1 MTITFSP
8 MAARKVGSVSEETR
22 RRLVESAAEVFGR
35 RGYDGTTV
43 AEIARNAGL
52 TSGAIY
58 AHYQNKSDLLMS
70 TIERV
75 DGDET
80 AVLGEA
86 AVLAGGEAGDEDEAG
101 DEEKIGA
108 AARRIRR
115 RRVDPASL
123 LDFFEWVGTRLGGRS
138 RGRFDG
144 SVLLEA
150 VVAARRNPEVARAT
164 RARISR
170 RERRVADLLRL
181 AQAAGTCDPD
191 LSADAIA
198 RYTTALTLGLVMV
211 RSLDLDPPEPEKW
224 AQVVGR
230 TVDALRPADRPGRD
244 GPTDATA

>member
-1 MTITFSP
+1 MTP
-8 MAARKVGSVSEETR
+8 RKVGSVSEETR

-86 AVLAGGEAGDEDEAG
+86 EALAGDGDAAGEEEVGVAG
-101 DEEKIGA
+101 
-108 AARRIRR
+108 RRIRR
-115 RRVDPASL
+115 GRVDPAAL
-123 LDFFEWVGTRLGGRS
+123 LDLFERVGTRLGGRS

-144 SVLLEA
+144 SILLEA
-150 VVAARRNPEVARAT
+150 VVAARRNPEVALAT

-170 RERRVADLLRL
+170 RERRIAELLRL
-181 AQAAGTCDPD
+181 AQARGTCDPD

-211 RSLDLDPPEPEKW
+211 RSLELDPPDPGTW
-224 AQVVGR
+224 AHLVGR
-230 TVDALRPADRPGRD
+230 TVDALRPADRPGTD
-244 GPTDATA
+244 EPTDATA